1 MSDYNTY
8 DDSQF
13 MFDLFTSPQYQEGGG
28 VPGNSFSQ
36 RAAALK
42 SLISLT
48 GMPLPQLLAGGATQ
62 DQAAPFVNEYAQMYG
77 NNPMYQEAFAAI
89 DQGADPQSVMK
100 NLLDNSKDYGF
111 DGSDE
116 TASARVFDTLQGY
129 ARDKVKETQYNLE
142 NADPN
147 RSFTLSNGKQ
157 YKGDPNIM
165 GMASEYDLMGAPD
178 PKQLLN
184 QYALERGTKMQRAQQ
199 ERVAKTM
206 GVPLANGGDGGVPR
220 ETALGFGG
228 PLLDQMEKMKASG
241 MTPIQRKAFE
251 QTANHRIER
260 SKANM
265 VRSDANSSAMRN
277 LMAVRA
283 LLGM

>member
-1 MSDYNTY
+1 MSDYSTY

-13 MFDLFTSPQYQEGGG
+13 MFDLFGSPQYQEGGG

-48 GMPLPQLLAGGATQ
+48 GLPLPQLLAGGATQ
-62 DQAAPFVNEYAQMYG
+62 EQAAPFVNETAQIYG

-89 DQGADPQSVMK
+89 DQGADPQSVMS
-100 NLLDNSKDYGF
+100 NLLAKSGDYGF
-111 DGSDE
+111 DGNDATT
-116 TASARVFDTLQGY
+116 TARIFDTLNSY
-129 ARDKVKETQYNLE
+129 ARDRVKGQQYEME

-147 RSFTLSNGKQ
+147 RSFTLANGKQ

-184 QYALERGTKMQRAQQ
+184 QYALERGTKMQRAKQ
-199 ERVAKTM
+199 EGVAKTM
-206 GVPLANGGDGGVPR
+206 GVPLADRGGSQADP
-220 ETALGFGG
+220 AIGFGG
-228 PLLDQMEKMKASG
+228 PLLDKMEKMQAAG

-277 LMAVRA
+277 LLAVRA